1 MFAHDTPRK
10 SVQTRTLVGRK
21 SVDPLAI
28 GGHPWCVDV
37 RRHDSVD
44 EFRALAE
51 PVYRRDPVVHTIE
64 LTLLGANKFPDDS
77 LLLTV
82 WDDGAPVAAALQTPP
97 YPLACNG
104 IPADTMDTVV
114 DKLVEWCPELT
125 GVRGV
130 RSSAAAFAHAWHA
143 ITGRAGTVSTEERLY
158 RLGTLRGPTGVSGA
172 ARVASDDDRGVLV
185 NWVELFFQETFS
197 HAREDA
203 SGAIYQRIGFEAVA
217 DQVRIDF
224 GTLS

>member
-1 MFAHDTPRK
+1 MEFLP
-10 SVQTRTLVGRK
+10 TRWIL
-21 SVDPLAI
+21 
-28 GGHPWCVDV
+28 
-37 RRHDSVD
+37 
-44 EFRALAE
+44 
-51 PVYRRDPVVHTIE
+51 
-64 LTLLGANKFPDDS
+64 
-77 LLLTV
+77 
-82 WDDGAPVAAALQTPP
+82 
-97 YPLACNG
+97 
-104 IPADTMDTVV
+104 
-114 DKLVEWCPELT
+114 
-125 GVRGV
+125 